1 MDHASLVDSA
11 GRPVGLGRSAVLA
24 APFLLLALLPLA
36 AFPSDAV
43 MRGFVLTAIA
53 VFTVHV
59 PIVASA
65 FGLHG
70 EDKAEAPMPRAAYLW
85 LLLLWATTDWALCLL
100 WR

>member
-1 MDHASLVDSA
+1 MDHASYVDAA
-11 GRPVGLGRSAVLA
+11 GRQVGLGRSAVLA
-24 APFLLLALLPLA
+24 APFLALALLPLA

-53 VFTVHV
+53 VFTVHM

-65 FGLHG
+65 FGLHAD
-70 EDKAEAPMPRAAYLW
+70 DKADMPMPRAAYLW